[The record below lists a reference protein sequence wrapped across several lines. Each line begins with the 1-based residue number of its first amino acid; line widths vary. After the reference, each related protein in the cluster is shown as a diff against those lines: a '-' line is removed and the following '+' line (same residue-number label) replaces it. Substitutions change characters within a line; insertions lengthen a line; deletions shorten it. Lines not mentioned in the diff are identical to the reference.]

1 LEALEETDQYDN
13 TIIVF
18 LSDNGGRRVETNNPE
33 SGMGAILTYLTLSYS
48 YLGTKGILLP
58 ISESSE

>member
-33 SGMGAILTYLTLSYS
+33 SGMGAILTYT
-48 YLGTKGILLP
+48 
-58 ISESSE
+58 